1 MRKMQKGLFYLIWVT
16 DRNPIIFQKA
26 SLILPLLNSQ
36 VSCCASYLT
45 CLTRSVLEY
54 VGSRFSFQ
62 KEQELCFVLWSDCM
76 AQSGQLSCT
85 CPWPSIPTGQIFPSI
100 TSASKTLH
108 SACLPADRLAAPSQA
123 LGKWAVTDLES
134 CCWIPALPCHQ
145 SRLILCGTWR
155 HRQPAQL
162 TLSSEACLV
171 AFCAVT
177 HHAFPPLTLLC
188 LFCLVL
194 LIKILPRRGKDV
206 SG

>member
-1 MRKMQKGLFYLIWVT
+1 MLARQIVGGAPSNLNGWSGKYDSCSKRGLGRDKAMQGAQ
-16 DRNPIIFQKA
+16 PSPA
-26 SLILPLLNSQ
+26 
-36 VSCCASYLT
+36 
-45 CLTRSVLEY
+45 
-54 VGSRFSFQ
+54 
-62 KEQELCFVLWSDCM
+62 
-76 AQSGQLSCT
+76 AQSV
-85 CPWPSIPTGQIFPSI
+85 
-100 TSASKTLH
+100 SKTLH